1 MYIKYTDYTGKLA
14 KGDIVLMSAA
24 EFLAGGSKLKGVPT
38 AITPDGAEPVEPD
51 MDVMPDI
58 PVPDVVPEP
67 DLQAEITLLKE
78 RLAKVENIDIV
89 KTELVKLEPIVKE
102 PVLTETTLIK

>member
-1 MYIKYTDYTGKLA
+1 MYIKYADYTGKLA

-51 MDVMPDI
+51 MDAVPDF
-58 PVPDVVPEP
+58 PTPDVVPEP
-67 DLQAEITLLKE
+67 DLQAEIALLKA
-78 RLAKVENIDIV
+78 RLAKVESTDTV

>member
-1 MYIKYTDYTGKLA
+1 MYIKYADYTGKLA

-38 AITPDGAEPVEPD
+38 AITPDGTEPVEPD

-58 PVPDVVPEP
+58 PTPDAVPEP

-78 RLAKVENIDIV
+78 RLAKVEAAPIV
-89 KTELVKLEPIVKE
+89 KTELSRIISDPI
-102 PVLTETTLIK
+102 LTR